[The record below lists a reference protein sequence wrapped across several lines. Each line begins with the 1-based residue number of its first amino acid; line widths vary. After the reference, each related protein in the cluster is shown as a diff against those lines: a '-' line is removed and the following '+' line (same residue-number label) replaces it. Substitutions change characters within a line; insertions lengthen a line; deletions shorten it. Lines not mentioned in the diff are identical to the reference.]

1 MEEELEYLQHQT
13 EVKLDEILGF
23 EIDKCEDFE
32 NDVTCPK
39 SDGSVAI
46 EFQDKL
52 IPGQFWNFPFQYVA
66 SIF

>member
-1 MEEELEYLQHQT
+1 MEEELDYLQHQT

-23 EIDKCEDFE
+23 DIDKCEDFE

-52 IPGQFWNFPFQYVA
+52 IPGQF
-66 SIF
+66 